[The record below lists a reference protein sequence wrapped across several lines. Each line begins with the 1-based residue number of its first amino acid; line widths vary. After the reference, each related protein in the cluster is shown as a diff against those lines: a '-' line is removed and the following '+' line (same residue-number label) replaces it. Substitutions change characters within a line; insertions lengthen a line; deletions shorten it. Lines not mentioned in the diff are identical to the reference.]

1 MQLRAGV
8 GICAVVLFGSFYF
21 AVIGESRAGS
31 EDQLV
36 TAIDGDT
43 IQLNGKVVQLYGI
56 DAPELGQ
63 QCLNGDN
70 WFTCGLAAAHQ
81 LDKRLSLSIEEVK
94 CVSAEAP
101 GTSDKVCL
109 AGKVDIAQALLT
121 AGYVTANARTDPY
134 YHELE
139 KQAREAGL
147 GLWQSEFVTPSQW
160 RQGRRLP
167 GEPTLKGDDCPIKAI
182 ALGNNQGLY
191 IVPTDD
197 GYGSVTLDPVNG
209 DRRYCSDE
217 SARQDGWRRAGE
229 LAK

>member
-8 GICAVVLFGSFYF
+8 GVCVVVLFGALYL
-21 AVIGESRAGS
+21 AVIGESRASS

-43 IQLNGKVVQLYGI
+43 IQLDGKVVQLYGI

-63 QCLNGDN
+63 QCLIGDD
-70 WFTCGLAAAHQ
+70 WFACGLAAAHQ
-81 LDKRLSLSIEEVK
+81 LDKRLSLSIEDVK

-101 GTSDKVCL
+101 GTSDKVCF
-109 AGKVDIAQALLT
+109 AGKVDVAQALIT
-121 AGYVTANARTDPY
+121 AGYVTAKARTNPNY
-134 YHELE
+134 RELE
-139 KQAREAGL
+139 QQARQAGL
-147 GLWQSEFVTPSQW
+147 GLWQSDFVTPSQW

-167 GEPTLKGDDCPIKAI
+167 GEAALKGDDCPIKAI
-182 ALGNNQGLY
+182 ALRGNQGLY
-191 IVPTDD
+191 FVPTDN
-197 GYGSVTLDPVNG
+197 GYGSVTLDPVRG

-229 LAK
+229 SAK